1 VVPVVRLVPDGPFPG
16 GLARVPEAVKPWF
29 QRVLT
34 RWNQGFM
41 AFCGRGAP
49 ETMVLRVLV

>member
-1 VVPVVRLVPDGPFPG
+1 
-16 GLARVPEAVKPWF
+16 VKPGF

-34 RWNQGFM
+34 HWNQGFM

-49 ETMVLRVLV
+49 GTGMLKVPVSDFAGHAVPGRSH